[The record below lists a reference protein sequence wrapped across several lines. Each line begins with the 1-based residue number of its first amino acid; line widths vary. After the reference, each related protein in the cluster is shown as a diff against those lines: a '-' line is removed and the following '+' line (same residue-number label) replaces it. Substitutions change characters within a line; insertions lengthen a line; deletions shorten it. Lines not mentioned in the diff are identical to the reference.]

1 VSVKNGL
8 FKRLISLIII
18 LIIVSLFGGVIY
30 CMITGSE
37 HLFAMVIVAMIV
49 PVIIY
54 LLLWV
59 KKVFSKSDERGL
71 NIDGESGKEE

>member
-1 VSVKNGL
+1 VKNGL

>member
-1 VSVKNGL
+1 MKNGL

-71 NIDGESGKEE
+71 DIDGESGKEE

>member
-1 VSVKNGL
+1 MKNGL

-18 LIIVSLFGGVIY
+18 LIIVSLSGGVIY

-71 NIDGESGKEE
+71 DIDGESGKEE